1 MSNESVNTTPARR
14 GFISTLLLALVI
26 IILAAGASVGGCWYF
41 FFRHATTAPQQHVVV
56 EQPSVVQVKPPVYT
70 ELKPFTVNLN
80 DTEGRMLY
88 VGLSLQVSDD
98 EAVKALTQHLP
109 EVRNRILM
117 LLSSQKADNLST
129 PQDKERLANE
139 IREALMAPFDTS
151 AIAINVRQVLFTDF
165 IVQ

>member
-1 MSNESVNTTPARR
+1 MSNESVNTKPAS

-26 IILAAGASVGGCWYF
+26 IIVAAGAGAGGYWYF
-41 FFRHATTAPQQHVVV
+41 LGRHAAPQQHVIV
-56 EQPSVVQVKPPVYT
+56 EQPSVVQVKAPVYT
-70 ELKPFTVNLN
+70 DLKPFTVNL
-80 DTEGRMLY
+80 DDERMLY

-98 EAVKALTQHLP
+98 EAVKALNQHLP

-117 LLSSQKADNLST
+117 MLSSQKADNLST

>member
-1 MSNESVNTTPARR
+1 MSNESVNTEPAARR
-14 GFISTLLLALVI
+14 GFLTTLLLALVI
-26 IILAAGASVGGCWYF
+26 ILVAAGAGAGGYWYLF
-41 FFRHATTAPQQHVVV
+41 GRHATSPQQQGVV

-70 ELKPFTVNLN
+70 ELKPFTVNLS

-98 EAVKALTQHLP
+98 DAVHALTQHLP

-117 LLSSQKADNLST
+117 LLSSQKTDQLTT
-129 PQDKERLANE
+129 PQDKERLAND
-139 IREALMAPFDTS
+139 IRNALMAPFDTS

>member
-1 MSNESVNTTPARR
+1 MSNESVNTKPARR

-26 IILAAGASVGGCWYF
+26 IIVAAGAGAGGYWYF
-41 FFRHATTAPQQHVVV
+41 LGRHAATPQQQHVVV

-70 ELKPFTVNLN
+70 DLKPFTVNLN
-80 DTEGRMLY
+80 DSEGRMLY
-88 VGLSLQVSDD
+88 IGLSLQVGDD

-117 LLSSQKADNLST
+117 MLSSQKAENLTT

-139 IREALMAPFDTS
+139 IRDALMAPFDTS

>member
-1 MSNESVNTTPARR
+1 MSNESVNTKPARR

-26 IILAAGASVGGCWYF
+26 IAVAAGAGAGGYWYF
-41 FFRHATTAPQQHVVV
+41 LGRHAAASQQHVIV

-70 ELKPFTVNLN
+70 DLKPFTVNLN
-80 DTEGRMLY
+80 DSEGRMLY
-88 VGLSLQVSDD
+88 IGLSLQVSDD
-98 EAVKALTQHLP
+98 EAVKALNQHLP

-117 LLSSQKADNLST
+117 MLSSQKAENLTT

-139 IREALMAPFDTS
+139 MRDALMAPFDTS

>member
-41 FFRHATTAPQQHVVV
+41 FFRHATAAPQQHVVV

>member
-1 MSNESVNTTPARR
+1 MSNESVNTKPASR

-26 IILAAGASVGGCWYF
+26 IIVAAGAGAGGYWYLF
-41 FFRHATTAPQQHVVV
+41 GRHAAAPQQHVVV
-56 EQPSVVQVKPPVYT
+56 EQPSVVQVRAPVYT
-70 ELKPFTVNLN
+70 DLKPFTVNLN
-80 DTEGRMLY
+80 DSEGRMLY

-117 LLSSQKADNLST
+117 MLSSQKAENLDT

-139 IREALMAPFDTS
+139 LRDALMAPFDTS

>member
-1 MSNESVNTTPARR
+1 MSNESVTTTPARR

-26 IILAAGASVGGCWYF
+26 IILAAGAGAGGYWYLF
-41 FFRHATTAPQQHVVV
+41 GRHAAAPQPHVVV
-56 EQPSVVQVKPPVYT
+56 EQPSVVQVKPPVYSP
-70 ELKPFTVNLN
+70 LAPFTVNLN

-88 VGLSLQVSDD
+88 IGLSLQVSDD

-109 EVRNRILM
+109 EVRNRVLM